1 VAEIDLR
8 SDTVTRPTPEMR
20 RAMAEAEV
28 GDDVYGEDPTI
39 NRLQELAAEKVGH
52 ESALFVPSGTM
63 GNQACIMAHT
73 QRGQEILLE
82 EQSHIFLYEAG
93 GAALLSGCQTRTL
106 PGQGGRLSP
115 SQVREAV
122 RGDNM
127 HFPRTGLL
135 CLENTHNRAGGT
147 VLSPQLTQQLVEV
160 AHEAGVK
167 VHLDG
172 ARVFNASCAQDI
184 DVKQLTAGV
193 DSVQFCLSKGL
204 AAPVGSVIAGSA
216 AFIDECLRARKVL
229 GGGMRQAGILAAA
242 GIIALQEMTGRLQ
255 EDHETAARLA
265 ESVAEMEPFHL
276 DPDDVYTNI
285 VAFDVDPA
293 WFTAPQFLRQ
303 LRRHEVLANSIHTQ
317 RIRMVTH
324 YQVDSEAICDAV
336 DAMHRATC
344 ELK

>member
-1 VAEIDLR
+1 MTAVDLR
-8 SDTVTRPTPEMR
+8 SDTVTRPTARMR

-39 NRLQELAAEKVGH
+39 NRLQELAAEMVGH

-63 GNQACIMAHT
+63 GNQAALMTHT
-73 QRGQEILLE
+73 DRGQEILLE

-106 PGQGGRLSP
+106 PGDKGRLAP
-115 SQVREAV
+115 EQVREAI
-122 RGDNM
+122 RDENM

-147 VLSPQLTQQLVEV
+147 VLSADMTQNLVEV
-160 AHEAGVK
+160 AHDAGIK

-172 ARVFNASCAQDI
+172 ARVFNAACAQDV
-184 DVKQLTAGV
+184 DVTKLTAPV

-216 AFIDECLRARKVL
+216 EFIQECMRARKVL
-229 GGGMRQAGILAAA
+229 GGAMRQAGVLAAA
-242 GIIALQEMTGRLQ
+242 GVVALQEMTRRLEQ
-255 EDHETAARLA
+255 DHENASRLA
-265 ESVAEMEPFHL
+265 QAVAEMKPFSV
-276 DPDDVYTNI
+276 DPDDVCTNI
-285 VAFDVDPA
+285 VAFDVDPE
-293 WFTAPQFLRQ
+293 WFTAPEFLHSLRQ
-303 LRRHEVLANSIHTQ
+303 RNVLANPVHQQ

-324 YQVDSEAICDAV
+324 YQISSEDISDAV
-336 DAMHRATC
+336 EAMHRTIG